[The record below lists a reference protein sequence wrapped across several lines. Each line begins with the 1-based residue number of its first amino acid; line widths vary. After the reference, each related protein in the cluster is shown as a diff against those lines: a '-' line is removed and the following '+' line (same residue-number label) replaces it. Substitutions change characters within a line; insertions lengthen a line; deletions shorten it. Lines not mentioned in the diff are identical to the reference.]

1 MQFETQVGNM
11 RHSTLVEAHVRA
23 ILIRFLHQSITSS
36 NFISY
41 HHITTGVVVVV
52 VLIVIVVVTII
63 IVVVMITVW
72 YGEQQAS
79 DGRGGGDAVLPD

>member
-41 HHITTGVVVVV
+41 HHITTVVVV

-63 IVVVMITVW
+63 IVVVMITAW
-72 YGEQQAS
+72 YGEQQAG
-79 DGRGGGDAVLPD
+79 DGRRGGDAVLPD